1 MRHHIPRGDLSDE
14 EFKKYLNFI
23 AKSLNGTIE
32 FSNELY
38 RLFPDIIPEEL
49 KSEPPKSD

>member
-1 MRHHIPRGDLSDE
+1 MRHHIPSGDLSDE

-23 AKSLNGTIE
+23 AKSLVGTID

-38 RLFPDIIPEEL
+38 RMFPDITPDEL
-49 KSEPPKSD
+49 KGESPKSK